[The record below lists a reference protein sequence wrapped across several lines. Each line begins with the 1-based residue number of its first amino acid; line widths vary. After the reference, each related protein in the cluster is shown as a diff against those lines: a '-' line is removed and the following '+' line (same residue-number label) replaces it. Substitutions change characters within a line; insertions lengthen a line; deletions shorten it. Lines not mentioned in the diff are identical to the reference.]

1 MTTNEQTRKGLI
13 TDKPKP
19 SWITNQEWAVMESR
33 DKRIRNIDKILSEGS
48 EFEKVIIS
56 SVKMG
61 FTITLVGFVAVLI
74 FHLAK

>member
-1 MTTNEQTRKGLI
+1 
-13 TDKPKP
+13 
-19 SWITNQEWAVMESR
+19 MESR